1 MFATRAALSR
11 AVPVALAGAVAAAS
25 ARYEHSSSRCDAPN
39 NNSSLRSVT
48 TRLGKY
54 VRAVGTTDSG
64 AVLVERPEA
73 RAVKIYSLAGHVAG
87 GGLPVVR
94 VAQTVIR
101 APVQDV
107 ANLWWSVNS
116 RKDWDSVNTEDSKLV
131 RTVSPSQRLVYL
143 NGKPKRGGVISSR
156 DFAYA
161 MNRVPPQEV
170 HAHVGSQLFVQVNA
184 PDEEPLHKS
193 SVRGDVNSMLLFEP
207 IDAHTTKA
215 TYAIEMDVKGWL
227 PTKVVNA
234 GIHRYSDNDTFNADS
249 VRRFDFACCDMYLLS
264 ASHTKLHQ
272 VIRSQN
278 LAYSTR

>member
-1 MFATRAALSR
+1 MHYTVLYT
-11 AVPVALAGAVAAAS
+11 VQT
-25 ARYEHSSSRCDAPN
+25 SSDE
-39 NNSSLRSVT
+39 T
-48 TRLGKY
+48 
-54 VRAVGTTDSG
+54 
-64 AVLVERPEA
+64 
-73 RAVKIYSLAGHVAG
+73 GHVAG

-94 VAQTVIR
+94 VAQTIIR

-116 RKDWDSVNTEDSKLV
+116 RKEWDSVNTEDSKLV
-131 RTVSPSQRLVYL
+131 RTVSPTQRLVYL

-207 IDAHTTKA
+207 IDAHTTKVCTCSIYKRMHTSSCCKHCA
-215 TYAIEMDVKGWL
+215 CVFML
-227 PTKVVNA
+227 SSSL
-234 GIHRYSDNDTFNADS
+234 RYS
-249 VRRFDFACCDMYLLS
+249 C
-264 ASHTKLHQ
+264 
-272 VIRSQN
+272 
-278 LAYSTR
+278 